1 MLDPSHSLSVYFY
14 LFKVTESGISSFIQ
28 MSNILSSWL
37 PHTHEEAGV
46 VALTS
51 DISFVHN
58 ISEGYKMEMASEL
71 AHDMFKVALCFLLSL
86 LNRVTS

>member
-1 MLDPSHSLSVYFY
+1 
-14 LFKVTESGISSFIQ
+14 

-46 VALTS
+46 VASTS

-71 AHDMFKVALCFLLSL
+71 AHDMFKVAFMFSL
-86 LNRVTS
+86 VSTGPSGVLVSCISFKEMEI